1 MSSQIP
7 LGKIDEGIK
16 KSIENANGY
25 FEDALFLYK
34 NKRYQSSI
42 LLSMLSYEEF
52 GKALLLMDYKS
63 KEKEIPVYRLWVIQ
77 SFYRGNEKL
86 NPYNN

>member
-16 KSIENANGY
+16 KSIENATSY

-34 NKRYQSSI
+34 NKRYQSSFFCPC
-42 LLSMLSYEEF
+42 Y
-52 GKALLLMDYKS
+52 LMKS
-63 KEKEIPVYRLWVIQ
+63 SEKHCY
-77 SFYRGNEKL
+77 
-86 NPYNN
+86 